1 MCWLLRSRCEAKK
14 KKDQGSTTLLGIRQ
28 HDDQPANQVPVA
40 IAPHP
45 PAPRCHPPTHGSMT
59 HTPEGEIQG
68 VLPRG
73 FRVIDIFREI
83 TMGKIYG
90 STSLTASSRV
100 VRPIVSRVMIS
111 RRSWILQ
118 QTPFE
123 IRLVETLHTSWHE
136 QLVEHWNFQ
145 DQQLLFLLVSFVRSE
160 LTSENSPPSLTPPFI
175 TPRSNQMIFQSWPGS
190 NIAQTVANEMEA
202 K

>member
-1 MCWLLRSRCEAKK
+1 MLFSRAFNPTASRSASAASCELVSHLVDLGLMCGPSSSSRALCAHDDPTSQLISLSQRTSYYGGSSACVGCCEREVRGYQKK
-14 KKDQGSTTLLGIRQ
+14 RSTTLLGIRQ
-28 HDDQPANQVPVA
+28 HDDQPATQVPVA

-90 STSLTASSRV
+90 STSLTASSKV
-100 VRPIVSRVMIS
+100 VRPIVSREMIS

-123 IRLVETLHTSWHE
+123 I
-136 QLVEHWNFQ
+136 
-145 DQQLLFLLVSFVRSE
+145 
-160 LTSENSPPSLTPPFI
+160 
-175 TPRSNQMIFQSWPGS
+175 
-190 NIAQTVANEMEA
+190 
-202 K
+202 